1 MGTLF
6 LPQMGAQYVTTIFL
20 AQRSIESMV
29 ELDVGDLVWEESDTV
44 KFSYFREV
52 FCWNIVHICLGDFW
66 FHLNDNFLLQ
76 KSRGASKNHYAD
88 IESCVDGGV
97 IPNLYLTRGERAFN
111 PAEVVQTYMSMRS
124 SEEGDSKRLMMQAK
138 QSVKYA
144 SHGCEP
150 VIPSPKGQRFN
161 LHDPEV
167 KTCFMGGVNV
177 MGKNL
182 LRNLCPKLA
191 EALRMPRVVNR
202 DMRATAIQ
210 ALRMAKFSTEE
221 VCKISR
227 HKQASTIERNYNIGL
242 HSDQRA
248 DMAVAIAQ
256 APLLKRGHEFQSVSE
271 HLPRKT
277 SLGQVQLAN
286 PSEMV
291 PTRADKAQ
299 MVGKEVT
306 VEERLPKLEE
316 GVELFVD
323 GAPWAGAEEVVEEEG
338 DSSHSQPN
346 LGVEEAAVDV
356 AAEMENV
363 NDR

>member
-1 MGTLF
+1 
-6 LPQMGAQYVTTIFL
+6 
-20 AQRSIESMV
+20 
-29 ELDVGDLVWEESDTV
+29 
-44 KFSYFREV
+44 
-52 FCWNIVHICLGDFW
+52 
-66 FHLNDNFLLQ
+66 
-76 KSRGASKNHYAD
+76 
-88 IESCVDGGV
+88 
-97 IPNLYLTRGERAFN
+97 
-111 PAEVVQTYMSMRS
+111 
-124 SEEGDSKRLMMQAK
+124 
-138 QSVKYA
+138 
-144 SHGCEP
+144 
-150 VIPSPKGQRFN
+150 
-161 LHDPEV
+161 
-167 KTCFMGGVNV
+167 

-227 HKQASTIERNYNIGL
+227 HKQASTVERNYNIGL

-306 VEERLPKLEE
+306 VEERLQFKYGCVVQIDRSQCHMKRAEDCNNTSTGKGMNQKPGGQQPLRCW
-316 GVELFVD
+316 GPAPPLCSAAPPA
-323 GAPWAGAEEVVEEEG
+323 GAPGCAGCMLSPGAWG
-338 DSSHSQPN
+338 QGSYAPC
-346 LGVEEAAVDV
+346 G
-356 AAEMENV
+356 
-363 NDR
+363 

>member
-1 MGTLF
+1 
-6 LPQMGAQYVTTIFL
+6 
-20 AQRSIESMV
+20 
-29 ELDVGDLVWEESDTV
+29 
-44 KFSYFREV
+44 
-52 FCWNIVHICLGDFW
+52 
-66 FHLNDNFLLQ
+66 
-76 KSRGASKNHYAD
+76 
-88 IESCVDGGV
+88 
-97 IPNLYLTRGERAFN
+97 
-111 PAEVVQTYMSMRS
+111 MSMRS
-124 SEEGDSKRLMMQAK
+124 SDEGDSKRLMMQAK

-323 GAPWAGAEEVVEEEG
+323 GAPWAGAEEVVEEKG

>member
-1 MGTLF
+1 MK
-6 LPQMGAQYVTTIFL
+6 PRV
-20 AQRSIESMV
+20 
-29 ELDVGDLVWEESDTV
+29 
-44 KFSYFREV
+44 
-52 FCWNIVHICLGDFW
+52 
-66 FHLNDNFLLQ
+66 
-76 KSRGASKNHYAD
+76 
-88 IESCVDGGV
+88 
-97 IPNLYLTRGERAFN
+97 
-111 PAEVVQTYMSMRS
+111 
-124 SEEGDSKRLMMQAK
+124 
-138 QSVKYA
+138 SVKYSA
-144 SHGCEP
+144 VGCKAIAP
-150 VIPSPKGQRFN
+150 TLKGLKMN
-161 LHDPEV
+161 LHCPDEV
-167 KTCFMGGVNV
+167 TFFMGEDHV
-177 MGKNL
+177 MGHTMLASLLPNL
-182 LRNLCPKLA
+182 ADVLGV
-191 EALRMPRVVNR
+191 PRVTNR
-202 DMRATAIQ
+202 DMRTTAIQ

-227 HKQASTIERNYNIGL
+227 HVRGSTIERNYNIGL

>member
-1 MGTLF
+1 VTKKSKGGEESIDFPSVNTADCNRSHLKNYLLHTYKVDLDDKLRFPDWGIWWKAYQGEVLKPRGKMQVNHGKF
-6 LPQMGAQYVTTIFL
+6 LPPAFMEGVMDMVGLAMAVFAARGTASYEELLKQLPEEYKDSYHKLIQMGAQYVTTIFL

-44 KFSYFREV
+44 KFSYFRE
-52 FCWNIVHICLGDFW
+52 
-66 FHLNDNFLLQ
+66 

-124 SEEGDSKRLMMQAK
+124 SDEGDSKRLMMQAK

-271 HLPRKT
+271 HLP
-277 SLGQVQLAN
+277 
-286 PSEMV
+286 
-291 PTRADKAQ
+291 
-299 MVGKEVT
+299 
-306 VEERLPKLEE
+306 
-316 GVELFVD
+316 
-323 GAPWAGAEEVVEEEG
+323 
-338 DSSHSQPN
+338 
-346 LGVEEAAVDV
+346 
-356 AAEMENV
+356 
-363 NDR
+363 

>member
-1 MGTLF
+1 M
-6 LPQMGAQYVTTIFL
+6 A
-20 AQRSIESMV
+20 RS
-29 ELDVGDLVWEESDTV
+29 TY
-44 KFSYFREV
+44 SYS
-52 FCWNIVHICLGDFW
+52 
-66 FHLNDNFLLQ
+66 LQ
-76 KSRGASKNHYAD
+76 N
-88 IESCVDGGV
+88 
-97 IPNLYLTRGERAFN
+97 
-111 PAEVVQTYMSMRS
+111 
-124 SEEGDSKRLMMQAK
+124 
-138 QSVKYA
+138 
-144 SHGCEP
+144 
-150 VIPSPKGQRFN
+150 
-161 LHDPEV
+161 
-167 KTCFMGGVNV
+167 
-177 MGKNL
+177 
-182 LRNLCPKLA
+182 
-191 EALRMPRVVNR
+191 
-202 DMRATAIQ
+202 
-210 ALRMAKFSTEE
+210 
-221 VCKISR
+221 
-227 HKQASTIERNYNIGL
+227 
-242 HSDQRA
+242 
-248 DMAVAIAQ
+248 
-256 APLLKRGHEFQSVSE
+256 EFQSVSE